1 MGLESSTNSSL
12 DGKSFSK
19 VHEQKPDPSS
29 PSIEQKGTCTSPI
42 HAEKMYDRNDIVYT
56 EGARFWCIFATVA
69 IMMFIVNFELSVV
82 NTTLVA
88 IVDDIGGFDSVSW
101 VVSAY
106 LLGYVGAIVILSK
119 FSDIFGRKL
128 ILLLSIVVFI
138 IFSAACAAAQTMVQ
152 LCVFRGFQGLG
163 GGGCWALSTIY
174 VIEMVPPER
183 YAKFLQHVSTANALA
198 LLCGPIVG
206 GAIATNTTWRW
217 IFIMNVPICVPA
229 FIVAF
234 LAIPHGFPYGDK
246 PSYLRKAGLKKSL
259 ARIDMLGTVLI
270 LFATLALTSGFEE
283 ADKKFPW
290 KSGYVISLL
299 TISGLLWVALCLWE
313 RHVTLSN
320 GVREPVLPW
329 RFFKDRQMVGILLNT
344 IFLGGPTVVSIFT
357 LPQRFQLVYG
367 LSGLDAGVRLI
378 PFTALIPIGSAFGS
392 RISGRF
398 KIPCVYLMLIG
409 SIMQI
414 IGFAF
419 LGTLPKTL
427 TIPTRTYGLEVLAG
441 FGCGIN
447 FLMLLMMIP
456 LVTAEMDNAVG
467 MGAGSQF
474 RMIGSSMILAIS
486 TSVFNTYARPELQKL
501 LGMSD
506 TDALSELLPTLTP
519 ALQEQVRLI
528 LAEGYNRQILVLCVS
543 AAAQIPC
550 TLLMWKKKQI
560 TL

>member
-1 MGLESSTNSSL
+1 MGLESSTSSSL
-12 DGKSFSK
+12 DGKSFNK
-19 VHEQKPDPSS
+19 IHEQKPDPST
-29 PSIEQKGTCTSPI
+29 EQKETYASSM
-42 HAEKMYDRNDIVYT
+42 HAENMYDRNDIVYT
-56 EGARFWCIFATVA
+56 EGARFWCIFAAVA

-128 ILLLSIVVFI
+128 ILLLSIMVFI

-183 YAKFLQHVSTANALA
+183 YAKFLLHVSTANALA

-246 PSYLRKAGLKKSL
+246 PSYLRKAGMKKSL
-259 ARIDMLGTVLI
+259 ARIDMLGTALI

-290 KSGYVISLL
+290 KSGYI
-299 TISGLLWVALCLWE
+299 ALCLWE

-329 RFFKDRQMVGILLNT
+329 RCFKNRQMVGILLNT

-357 LPQRFQLVYG
+357 LPQRYQLVYG
-367 LSGLDAGVRLI
+367 FSGLDAGVRLI
-378 PFTALIPIGSAFGS
+378 PFTALIPIGSGFGS

-427 TIPTRTYGLEVLAG
+427 TMPTRTYGLEVLAG

-447 FLMLLMMIP
+447 FLMLLLMIP

-486 TSVFNTYARPELQKL
+486 TSVFNTYARPELQKV

-506 TDALSELLPTLTP
+506 TDALSELLPTLAP

-550 TLLMWKKKQI
+550 TLLMWKRKQI

>member
-1 MGLESSTNSSL
+1 MELESSTNSSL
-12 DGKSFSK
+12 DGKSFEK
-19 VHEQKPDPSS
+19 VQEQKPDPS
-29 PSIEQKGTCTSPI
+29 IEQRETYTSTM

-56 EGARFWCIFATVA
+56 EGARFWCIFAAVA

-88 IVDDIGGFDSVSW
+88 IVNDVGGFDSVSW

-106 LLGYVGAIVILSK
+106 LLGYVGAIVILSN

-128 ILLLSIVVFI
+128 ILLISIVVFI
-138 IFSAACAAAQTMVQ
+138 IFSAACAAAQTMAQ
-152 LCVFRGFQGLG
+152 LCIFRGFQGLG

-174 VIEMVPPER
+174 IIEMVPPER
-183 YAKFLQHVSTANALA
+183 YAKFLLHASTTNALA
-198 LLCGPIVG
+198 LL
-206 GAIATNTTWRW
+206 W
-217 IFIMNVPICVPA
+217 IFIINVPICVPA
-229 FIVAF
+229 FVVAF

-246 PSYLRKAGLKKSL
+246 PSYLRKAGMKKSL

-270 LFATLALTSGFEE
+270 LFALLALTSGFEE

-299 TISGLLWVALCLWE
+299 TISGFLWIALSLWE

-320 GVREPVLPW
+320 GAREPVLPW
-329 RFFKDRQMVGILLNT
+329 RFFKNRQVVGILLNT
-344 IFLGGPTVVSIFT
+344 IFLGGPTVVCIFT

-367 LSGLDAGVRLI
+367 FSGLDAGVRLI

-414 IGFAF
+414 IDFAF

-447 FLMLLMMIP
+447 FLMVLLMIP

-486 TSVFNTYARPELQKL
+486 TSVFNTYARSELQKL

-506 TDALSELLPTLTP
+506 TEALSELLPTLAP
-519 ALQEQVRLI
+519 ALQEQVRLV

-550 TLLMWKKKQI
+550 NLLMWKKKQI